1 MAIYFDGFDDKML
14 SFYSESGRV
23 GMLAYP
29 VANKY
34 VKECDSKSPNF
45 MGFVRNVQ
53 GNLVGVQLGG
63 YVECK
68 FTGIAPTPRL
78 LRPDCRRQR
87 RRKSG
92 RGKGG
97 NQASSS
103 LGRRHHRHGR
113 FYSLIQ
119 EVM

>member
-63 YVECK
+63 VQVYRYR
-68 FTGIAPTPRL
+68 AHARL

-97 NQASSS
+97 NQAPGP

>member
-23 GMLAYP
+23 GMLAYQ
-29 VANKY
+29 VADKH
-34 VKECDSKSPNF
+34 VKECNSKNPNF

-68 FTGIAPTPRL
+68 FTGIAPTPGYCGLIADGFGGVKVDEEQAAIKRL
-78 LRPDCRRQR
+78 VLWADATT
-87 RRKSG
+87 G
-92 RGKGG
+92 MVGFI
-97 NQASSS
+97 
-103 LGRRHHRHGR
+103 L
-113 FYSLIQ
+113 
-119 EVM
+119 

>member
-68 FTGIAPTPRL
+68 FTGIAPTPGYCGLKVDEEKAAIKRL
-78 LRPDCRRQR
+78 VLWADATT
-87 RRKSG
+87 G
-92 RGKGG
+92 MVGFI
-97 NQASSS
+97 
-103 LGRRHHRHGR
+103 L
-113 FYSLIQ
+113 
-119 EVM
+119 

>member
-68 FTGIAPTPRL
+68 FTGIAPTPGY
-78 LRPDCRRQR
+78 CRRQR

-97 NQASSS
+97 NQAPGP

-113 FYSLIQ
+113 FYSLI
-119 EVM
+119 